1 MDRYSVALPNGRSL
15 SLSAHQI
22 ELVALGLGHHGGA
35 GPDDSAPPIV
45 EAMRALPPTE
55 RADAFAV
62 VLLRFGHKQDIES
75 IAHYSGLSPWDVWR
89 LEEAFCQALAGLRAT
104 DSRVPPVLVS

>member
-22 ELVALGLGHHGGA
+22 ELVALGLGHTDVA

-45 EAMRALPPTE
+45 AALRALPPTE

-62 VLLRFGHKQDIES
+62 ALLRFGHKQDIES
-75 IAHYSGLSPWDVWR
+75 ISHYSGLSPWDVWR
-89 LEEAFCQALAGLRAT
+89 LEEAFCKALAGRRAT
-104 DSRVPPVLVS
+104 DPPVQPVLVN